1 MALALPGSAGFAR
14 AVHIKPGPVHRLA
27 QCSKLPKSGAC
38 GWKGLLAGVVAG
50 SRARGREARGLAQAR
65 AQRKPKVLLPPLDEG
80 VWKPEAVGEE
90 ELSSAEVSREEP
102 QQVAEEVWGGRS
114 VLFTRSW
121 ADVVET
127 RKALNAL
134 AKRRLVGESSAALRE
149 RRKVLRDC
157 TRRMFLR
164 SSGEGRLLL
173 KGGPVLGYVP
183 VLYESST
190 LTLRA
195 NDATALHV
203 AWQYFL
209 NGLSY
214 PFLKG
219 RLHPFFGVYF
229 TPSPIEHFQLLHRWL
244 EAKGKALARRAL
256 DLGTGCGVVS
266 FLLRELLPDCEIV
279 ASDLCPN
286 ACFSVTAELLRRKA
300 QGIEVRRS
308 DLFDDLEGPFDLI
321 VFNPPWVPRLSAHPK
336 PAAAGDVVG
345 GNDYPAELF
354 PRLFEDAPKVL
365 APNGHLVILFSN
377 YALCRGLV
385 EESPLSA
392 FAESSPWLRLEEVRT
407 APVEQK
413 ARSRSRQTRRDK
425 AWGHN
430 AHEAPGGAALG
441 FREKSRRARDENEDV
456 SNRGGREGS
465 LLLVTA
471 PGSHAPPV
479 SPVSASAYT
488 GCWLRSPPRSF
499 ARLAHKVIGK
509 LRQSLAIEAP
519 MLVFQA
525 GELCCKH
532 WLAVQ
537 VARRCGVGVSS
548 TSLLGED
555 EFLEWTQQRML
566 GCHVCT

>member
-430 AHEAPGGAALG
+430 AHEVQLWDFVKRVAALG
-441 FREKSRRARDENEDV
+441 MRMRMSLIGA
-456 SNRGGREGS
+456 GGK
-465 LLLVTA
+465 A
-471 PGSHAPPV
+471 DH
-479 SPVSASAYT
+479 
-488 GCWLRSPPRSF
+488 
-499 ARLAHKVIGK
+499 
-509 LRQSLAIEAP
+509 
-519 MLVFQA
+519 
-525 GELCCKH
+525 
-532 WLAVQ
+532 
-537 VARRCGVGVSS
+537 
-548 TSLLGED
+548 
-555 EFLEWTQQRML
+555 
-566 GCHVCT
+566 